1 MSVPVTARCSWTQ
14 SAGNELSQL
23 VPTLLSDDDV
33 FVKPDLDD
41 VVNENLAVLF
51 SNNDVPPPP
60 CELHFEIVPRFKI
73 AALTLVCSAPKVEL
87 FLGPLQEY
95 YETIYGICL
104 EEDDDE
110 VPIRPYRYDME
121 IDRSGIAVINLKLLT
136 SANEICVYGA
146 ILHVAPNPNGITTQL
161 QRPVD
166 LQKVQELL
174 QKDGT
179 GDRKSKAEER
189 GEKLQQFM
197 SLMKGC
203 TTPAETPST
212 VKAEDVGEKPPP
224 ELMSLIKGCTTHGET
239 PPQSVASDL
248 SSLQSHIDKKFEQL
262 EQLVTKRLE
271 AFEVQ
276 QTDKLN
282 QIIELLQSRN

>member
-14 SAGNELSQL
+14 TAGNELSKL

-41 VVNENLAVLF
+41 VVNESRAVLF
-51 SNNDVPPPP
+51 SHNDVPPPP
-60 CELHFEIVPRFKI
+60 CELRFQIVPRLKI

-87 FLGPLQEY
+87 FIGPLQEY
-95 YETIYGICL
+95 CETIYGTCL
-104 EEDDDE
+104 EEDDDDMS
-110 VPIRPYRYDME
+110 IRPYRYDME
-121 IDRSGIAVINLKLLT
+121 IDRSGIADINLKLLT

-161 QRPVD
+161 PRPVD
-166 LQKVQELL
+166 IQKIQELL
-174 QKDGT
+174 QTGGT
-179 GDRKSKAEER
+179 GDGKAKPEEKS
-189 GEKLQQFM
+189 EKLQQFM

-203 TTPAETPST
+203 TTPAETPAT
-212 VKAEDVGEKPPP
+212 AKKEGEGEKPPP
-224 ELMSLIKGCTTHGET
+224 ELMSLIKGCATHAEA
-239 PPQSVASDL
+239 PAKVFPSDL
-248 SSLQSHIDKKFEQL
+248 SSLQKHIDKKFEQL

-271 AFEVQ
+271 AFEAQ